1 VGRSDLT
8 GKLNLAELPFYL
20 VAIWFLAKTMGLAGV
35 AMAWTLRV
43 FVDTGVL
50 WMMARRT
57 LAVDRRVLHTPIMTW
72 LVMAMALLVGALIPA
87 TAARIAYVFAAAA
100 VYVPVAWLG
109 LLTPSERDTMR
120 RLMRR
125 SVSTIEDPSRQAA

>member
-1 VGRSDLT
+1 
-8 GKLNLAELPFYL
+8 
-20 VAIWFLAKTMGLAGV
+20 
-35 AMAWTLRV
+35 
-43 FVDTGVL
+43 
-50 WMMARRT
+50 
-57 LAVDRRVLHTPIMTW
+57 MTW